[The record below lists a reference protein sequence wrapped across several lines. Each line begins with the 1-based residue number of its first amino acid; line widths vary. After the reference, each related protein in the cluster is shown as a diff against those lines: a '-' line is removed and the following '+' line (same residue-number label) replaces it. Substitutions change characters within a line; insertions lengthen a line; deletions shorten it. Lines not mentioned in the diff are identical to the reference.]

1 MSGMN
6 PARNALPSASLGYWQ
21 ATFLLLDGIRF
32 HIGTK
37 HPWNCL
43 SPKKNSVQYWNV
55 LVGWV
60 GLPPSPAYQDSQGSL
75 VARQGTPSVWATTA
89 TGLTVS
95 GVDEVSSRST
105 LLLRMSWRAT
115 WDAWL
120 GSDWLSTSR
129 ILTANFLPPTV
140 NPFWYAGVARIVLRT
155 NLSPEANPDSEPV
168 YGVT

>member
-1 MSGMN
+1 MSGLN
-6 PARNALPSASLGYWQ
+6 PARNALPSASFGYWQ

-37 HPWNCL
+37 QPWNSL
-43 SPKKNSVQYWNV
+43 SPKKNKVQYWNV
-55 LVGWV
+55 LVGWA
-60 GLPPSPAYQDSQGSL
+60 GLPPRPAYQDSQGSL

-95 GVDEVSSRST
+95 GVDEVSSMST
-105 LLLRMSWRAT
+105 LLLSTSWRAT
-115 WDAWL
+115 WDARL

-129 ILTANFLPPTV
+129 ILTANFLPPAV
-140 NPFWYAGVARIVLRT
+140 NPFWYAAVARIVLRT
-155 NLSPEANPDSEPV
+155 NLSPEANPASEPV